1 MTNANSVAWG
11 ALRGRDLVAGFGFF
25 IFLNTALLAL
35 IVLGAD
41 ILGDEGS
48 HDTKVVFAIIAIAL
62 NLLLWIWNDSAI
74 KDSAASSQDISG
86 ADLETKI
93 GQEFVK
99 APWAIYR
106 GLVLVI
112 AIVITGSLVYGVF
125 W

>member
-1 MTNANSVAWG
+1 MTNANSVAW
-11 ALRGRDLVAGFGFF
+11 AAMRQRDVVVGFGFF
-25 IFLNTALLAL
+25 VFTNISLLAL
-35 IVLGAD
+35 IVLGKD
-41 ILGDEGS
+41 VLGHDGS
-48 HDTKVVFAIIAIAL
+48 HYAKVGFGIIAVAV

-74 KDSAASSQDISG
+74 KDVAASSKDIAG

-99 APWAIYR
+99 APWAMYR

-112 AIVITGSLVYGVF
+112 TVLVTGSIIYGVF

>member
-25 IFLNTALLAL
+25 IFAVA
-35 IVLGAD
+35 V
-41 ILGDEGS
+41 
-48 HDTKVVFAIIAIAL
+48 

-106 GLVLVI
+106 GLILVI

>member
-1 MTNANSVAWG
+1 MTNANSVTWG

-41 ILGDEGS
+41 VLGDEGS
-48 HDTKVVFAIIAIAL
+48 HDTKVMFAIIAVAV

-74 KDSAASSQDISG
+74 KDSLASSQDISG

-106 GLVLVI
+106 GIVLVI
-112 AIVITGSLVYGVF
+112 VILVTGSLVYGVF